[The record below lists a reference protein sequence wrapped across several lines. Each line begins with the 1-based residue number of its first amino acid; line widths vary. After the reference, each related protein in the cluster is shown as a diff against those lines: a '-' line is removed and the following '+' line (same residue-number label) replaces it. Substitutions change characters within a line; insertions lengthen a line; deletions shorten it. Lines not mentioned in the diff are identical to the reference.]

1 MVPLKPIF
9 SKSARMEADAP
20 ITLLNR
26 HTGRMETEQVYGE
39 KWLRRIY
46 GNPLGKLTLHTVVK
60 RALFS
65 KLYGWAMDRPSSA
78 RRVAPF
84 VKAFG
89 LDPAEFADSD
99 LKSYRTFNDFF
110 YRKLKAGARP
120 VDPRAEMAVLPADGR
135 HLGFPDAS
143 RVNGIFA
150 KGQTFDMGALVAD
163 RVLGERYA
171 RGTVVCSRLCP
182 VDYHRFHFPVAG
194 VPGEPVLAQGSLY
207 SVNPIALRRSA
218 AYLWQNKRQRV
229 TIDAGPFGLVT
240 MVSIGAT
247 NVGTIIE
254 TYKPGQ
260 AVAKGDEKGY
270 FRFGGSYVATIFE
283 PGRIKLE
290 DDLIHAGET
299 AVEVYAKVG
308 SPLGRLA

>member
-1 MVPLKPIF
+1 
-9 SKSARMEADAP
+9 MEADAP

-99 LKSYRTFNDFF
+99 LNSYRTFNDFF
-110 YRKLKAGARP
+110 YRKLKDSARP

-150 KGQTFDMGALVAD
+150 KGQTFDMAALVAD
-163 RVLGERYA
+163 RALGERYA

-194 VPGEPVLAQGSLY
+194 VPGQPVLAQGQLY

-240 MVSIGAT
+240 CSRGFVLSSPRRRPPSTLARRRT
-247 NVGTIIE
+247 NRRRPNASRPPVRLISR
-254 TYKPGQ
+254 
-260 AVAKGDEKGY
+260 A
-270 FRFGGSYVATIFE
+270 GSGSTS
-283 PGRIKLE
+283 
-290 DDLIHAGET
+290 T
-299 AVEVYAKVG
+299 APWPKRR
-308 SPLGRLA
+308 LGRA

>member
-1 MVPLKPIF
+1 
-9 SKSARMEADAP
+9 MEADAP

-39 KWLRRIY
+39 KWLQRIY

-65 KLYGWAMDRPSSA
+65 KLYGWAMDHPSSA
-78 RRVAPF
+78 RRVEPF

-89 LDPAEFADSD
+89 LDPSEFADPD

-110 YRKLKAGARP
+110 YRKLKASARP
-120 VDPRAEMAVLPADGR
+120 LDPRPEMAVLPADGR

-150 KGQTFDMGALVAD
+150 KGQTFDIPALVAD
-163 RVLGERYA
+163 RALGERYA

-194 VPGEPVLAQGSLY
+194 VPGEPVLAKGQLY

-240 MVSIGAT
+240 MVSVGAT

-270 FRFGGSYVATIFE
+270 FRFGGSFVATIFE

>member
-9 SKSARMEADAP
+9 GKSARMEADAP

-26 HTGRMETEQVYGE
+26 HTGRMETERVYGE

-89 LDPAEFADSD
+89 LDPVEFADSD
-99 LKSYRTFNDFF
+99 LNSYRTFNDFF

-135 HLGFPDAS
+135 HLGFQDVS
-143 RVNGIFA
+143 KIKGIYA
-150 KGQTFDMGALVAD
+150 KGQTFDIPELVGDRALGA
-163 RVLGERYA
+163 RYA
-171 RGTVVCSRLCP
+171 GGTVVCSRLCP

-194 VPGEPVLAQGSLY
+194 TPHAAVPISGLLY
-207 SVNPIALRRSA
+207 SVNPIALRRCA
-218 AYLWQNKRQRV
+218 AYLWKNKRQRV
-229 TIDAGPFGLVT
+229 TIDAGAFGLVT
-240 MVSIGAT
+240 IVAVGAT

-254 TYKPGQ
+254 TYVPGQ
-260 AVAKGDEKGY
+260 PMAKGDEKGY
-270 FRFGGSYVATIFE
+270 FRFGGSYVATLFE
-283 PGRIKLE
+283 PGRIRLE
-290 DDLIHAGET
+290 ADLAQAGESGI
-299 AVEVYAKVG
+299 ELYARVG
-308 SPLGRLA
+308 SALGRLA